1 MTAVMNIQIKIIMQ
15 SSTTPSTVGR
25 QRLFKL
31 TPELLTNILPAFLG
45 TGLIIYKQIKNLQ
58 I

>member
-31 TPELLTNILPAFLG
+31 TPELLTNILPAFWE
-45 TGLIIYKQIKNLQ
+45 QD
-58 I
+58 